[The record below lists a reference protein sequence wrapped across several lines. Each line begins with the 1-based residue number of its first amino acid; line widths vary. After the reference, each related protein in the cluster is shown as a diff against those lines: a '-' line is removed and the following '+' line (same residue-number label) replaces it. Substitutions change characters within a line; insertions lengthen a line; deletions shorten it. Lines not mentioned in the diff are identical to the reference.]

1 MSMVKICGLSRE
13 CDIDYVNSSKPDYVG
28 FVFSNS
34 KRRVTPKQAEKLKLK
49 LSSGIKA
56 VGVFV
61 NEPLE
66 LIADLCRQNI
76 IDVVQLHGDE
86 DAAYCERLRLQT
98 ELPIIKAVRVKDAG
112 SFENL
117 QAYPCDYL
125 LFDTYTKGQY
135 GGTGKRFDLA
145 LMADEKISRP
155 YFIAGGLEAANVADV
170 LKNSNAFAVD
180 VSGGVET
187 EGFKDPEKIAAFI
200 AEVRGDNDDKR

>member
-1 MSMVKICGLSRE
+1 MSMVKICGLSKE

-86 DAAYCERLRLQT
+86 DNDYISKVKSMT
-98 ELPIIKAVRVKDAG
+98 GKPVIKAVRVQ
-112 SFENL
+112 STQQIL
-117 QAYPCDYL
+117 QAEKLNCDYL
-125 LFDTYTKGQY
+125 LLDTYKKSTY
-135 GGTGKRFDLA
+135 GGVGESFNWQLIQTKKKKPFFL
-145 LMADEKISRP
+145 
-155 YFIAGGLEAANVADV
+155 AGGLNTENVETAIKTV
-170 LKNSNAFAVD
+170 RPYCVD
-180 VSGGVET
+180 VSSGVET
-187 EGFKDPEKIAAFI
+187 DGFKDEKKIRNI
-200 AEVRGDNDDKR
+200 IEKVRRTH

>member
-13 CDIDYVNSSKPDYVG
+13 CDIDYVNSSKPDYIG

-86 DAAYCERLRLQT
+86 DNDYISKVKSIT
-98 ELPIIKAVRVKDAG
+98 GKSVIKAVRVQ
-112 SFENL
+112 STQQIL
-117 QAYPCDYL
+117 QAEALNCDCL
-125 LFDTYTKGQY
+125 LLDTYKKSTY
-135 GGTGKRFDLA
+135 GGVGESFNWQLIPTA
-145 LMADEKISRP
+145 LKKP
-155 YFIAGGLEAANVADV
+155 FFLAGGLNTENVETAIKTV
-170 LKNSNAFAVD
+170 RPYCVD
-180 VSGGVET
+180 VSSGVET
-187 EGFKDPEKIAAFI
+187 DGFKDEKKIRNI
-200 AEVRGDNDDKR
+200 IEKVRRTH

>member
-28 FVFSNS
+28 FVFSKS

-49 LSSGIKA
+49 LSSSIKA

-86 DAAYCERLRLQT
+86 GNKGGACTKYATDF
-98 ELPIIKAVRVKDAG
+98 AG
-112 SFENL
+112 
-117 QAYPCDYL
+117 
-125 LFDTYTKGQY
+125 
-135 GGTGKRFDLA
+135 
-145 LMADEKISRP
+145 
-155 YFIAGGLEAANVADV
+155 
-170 LKNSNAFAVD
+170 
-180 VSGGVET
+180 
-187 EGFKDPEKIAAFI
+187 
-200 AEVRGDNDDKR
+200 